1 MIIMKTKNEIQQ
13 KMYDLKVEINR
24 SEELNPQIAEVLCS
38 QVNML
43 RWVLSD

>member
-1 MIIMKTKNEIQQ
+1 MKTKTEIQQ
-13 KMYDLKVEINR
+13 KMYDLNVEITR
-24 SEELNPQIAEVLCS
+24 SKELNPQIAEVLCA